1 MAGMPE
7 TTRKHPDMW
16 VDPEHDP
23 RRPDEN
29 VPKDERG
36 TYTDYLRHYRL
47 TLEMKC
53 DGLAPE
59 QMAARSVPPS
69 TMSLLG
75 MVRHMAEVE
84 RSWFRRVL
92 AQEDAPRLWGPR
104 QSDADWDD
112 LVAEQTAVD
121 AAWAAWREEVAYAE
135 TWLAAHDD
143 MDEVVH
149 DPRHGDI
156 SVRDVLVHMVEE
168 YARHCGHADLLREC
182 IDGRTGQ

>member
-16 VDPEHDP
+16 VEPEDDP
-23 RRPDEN
+23 RHPDDN

-36 TYTDYLRHYRL
+36 TYADYLRHYRL

-53 DGLAPE
+53 EGLTPE
-59 QMAARSVPPS
+59 QLATRSVPPS

-75 MVRHMAEVE
+75 LVRHMAEVE

-92 AQEDAPRLWGPR
+92 SEQEAPRLWGPR
-104 QSDADWDD
+104 RSDADWDGA
-112 LVAEQTAVD
+112 VGEQAEVD
-121 AAWAAWREEVAYAE
+121 AAWAAWREEVAFAE
-135 TWLAAHDD
+135 QWVRDHPDLG
-143 MDEVVH
+143 MVVEH
-149 DPRHGDI
+149 HGDRV
-156 SVRDVLVHMVEE
+156 SARDVLVHMIEE

>member
-1 MAGMPE
+1 MSGMPE

-16 VDPEHDP
+16 VDFEDDP
-23 RRPDEN
+23 RQPEDN
-29 VPKDERG
+29 TPKDERG
-36 TYTDYLRHYRL
+36 TYADYLRHYRL

-53 DGLAPE
+53 EGLSPE
-59 QMAARSVPPS
+59 QMATRSVPPS

-92 AQEDAPRLWGPR
+92 SQQDAPRLWGPR
-104 QSDADWDD
+104 RSGADWDGA
-112 LVAEQTAVD
+112 VGEQADVD
-121 AAWAAWREEVAYAE
+121 AAWAAWRAEVTYAE
-135 TWLAAHDD
+135 QWLAAQDD
-143 MDEVVH
+143 MGRVIQ
-149 DPRHGDI
+149 DPHSGDLSI
-156 SVRDVLVHMVEE
+156 RDVLVHMVEE

>member
-1 MAGMPE
+1 MPE
-7 TTRKHPDMW
+7 TTRKHPDRW
-16 VDPEHDP
+16 VEPEDDP
-23 RRPDEN
+23 RHPEEN

-36 TYTDYLRHYRL
+36 TYADYLRHYRL

-53 DGLAPE
+53 DGLSPE
-59 QMAARSVPPS
+59 QMATRSVPPS

-75 MVRHMAEVE
+75 LVRHMAEVE

-92 AQEDAPRLWGPR
+92 SQEDVPRLWGPR
-104 QSDADWDD
+104 RSDADWDG
-112 LVAEQTAVD
+112 AVGD
-121 AAWAAWREEVAYAE
+121 AASVEEAWDAWREEVAFAE
-135 TWLAAHDD
+135 QWVRDNPD
-143 MDEVVH
+143 MALEVH
-149 DPRHGDI
+149 HHGDTV